1 MQAAGGQPS
10 LAEHDI
16 APWDGAAFGIWIP
29 AEQYGGKPDSW
40 IYLRIWSAPEDSQ
53 RKFVFPDNSMKVGHV
68 VYFLDLESPR
78 TLDWTN
84 QPRQEL
90 EGWVEFI
97 RASVGQPIVGEFDFV
112 SKFDF
117 ASQGSISLKGRF
129 EAAWIDERRV
139 EGAQHGDT
147 AIPRSRDDVD
157 PVEGPAVASRRS
169 RTLGVSRRVDSSGH
183 TRWRAPE
190 AAGLGFAHDTR
201 SRSPAHGPASR
212 VFDLETE
219 THVSG
224 RCTDS

>member
-1 MQAAGGQPS
+1 MPSTTSTLARSNRDFPTAALFLRCLLMALPVLFLGCAPSDPGTPPVPTQAAGGQPS

-68 VYFLDLESPR
+68 VCFLDLESPR

-97 RASVGQPIVGEFDFV
+97 SASAGQPIVGEFDFV

-117 ASQGSISLKGRF
+117 ASEGSTSLKGRF

-139 EGAQHGDT
+139 EEAAQGD
-147 AIPRSRDDVD
+147 D
-157 PVEGPAVASRRS
+157 GASR
-169 RTLGVSRRVDSSGH
+169 
-183 TRWRAPE
+183 
-190 AAGLGFAHDTR
+190 
-201 SRSPAHGPASR
+201 
-212 VFDLETE
+212 
-219 THVSG
+219 
-224 RCTDS
+224 